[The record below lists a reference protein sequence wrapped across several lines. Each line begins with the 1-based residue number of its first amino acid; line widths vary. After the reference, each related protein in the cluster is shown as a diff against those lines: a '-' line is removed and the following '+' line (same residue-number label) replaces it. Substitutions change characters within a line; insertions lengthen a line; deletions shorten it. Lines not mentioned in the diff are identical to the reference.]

1 MRNFVSAMA
10 LVVAVVASGF
20 AGAADVKSGLE
31 VGASPAPFNVTDVT
45 GPSAGKK
52 LCYRCQY
59 GSRPVVSIFARNV
72 DANVAKLVK
81 EIDAVVVKNADE
93 KKMAAFVTVLTNDPD
108 ATEGALKKVAEEQ
121 KIQRTPLTVF
131 ENNVG
136 PSSYKIGENADVT
149 VMMWVGSN
157 VKVNHAFAAG
167 ELNADSVAKVV
178 ADTAKILN

>member
-1 MRNFVSAMA
+1 
-10 LVVAVVASGF
+10 
-20 AGAADVKSGLE
+20 
-31 VGASPAPFNVTDVT
+31 
-45 GPSAGKK
+45 
-52 LCYRCQY
+52 
-59 GSRPVVSIFARNV
+59 
-72 DANVAKLVK
+72 
-81 EIDAVVVKNADE
+81 
-93 KKMAAFVTVLTNDPD
+93 MAAFVTVLTNDPD